1 LESEVNG
8 EKINELNNRIKND
21 NQLIDNLN
29 KLLLFEK
36 EKNQILT
43 KENQKL
49 NDDINLLK
57 INKFQL
63 ENEKNKFK
71 EKIIILEKELNNKN
85 SEINDYIIQ
94 IKKLNE
100 DKNEII
106 SINPGEKIL
115 SILFITQGN
124 QDISNYS
131 MACKDTD
138 LFVKLEERL
147 YNDYPNYKNHENY
160 FMVNTRRILRF
171 KTLKENKIKNNDIIS
186 VFAVDL

>member
-1 LESEVNG
+1 MESEVNG

-71 EKIIILEKELNNKN
+71 EKIITLEKELNNKN

-186 VFAVDL
+186 VFVVDL

>member
-1 LESEVNG
+1 M
-8 EKINELNNRIKND
+8 
-21 NQLIDNLN
+21 
-29 KLLLFEK
+29 LLFEK

-49 NDDINLLK
+49 NDDLNLLK

-63 ENEKNKFK
+63 ENEINKFK
-71 EKIIILEKELNNKN
+71 EKIIQLEKELSNKN

-147 YNDYPNYKNHENY
+147 YNDYPKYRNYETF

-171 KTLKENKIKNNDIIS
+171 QTLEENKIKSGDIITLF
-186 VFAVDL
+186 VNE

>member
-1 LESEVNG
+1 MESEVNG
-8 EKINELNNRIKND
+8 EKINELKNRIKND

>member
-1 LESEVNG
+1 MESEVNG

-49 NDDINLLK
+49 NDAINLLK

>member
-1 LESEVNG
+1 MESEVNG